1 MLPVTMPGAKPF
13 FFNPVTHE
21 QSDPHR
27 IPYGVTLFS
36 TKMRSLISGG
46 RTEFPARLNLT
57 SSPMS
62 RFSVFRML
70 AGALILFSA
79 GPVCADAWRDIPY
92 ERLHRAL
99 TTVTPLPDARYVRIR
114 QRVAVPDTE
123 MAFADLRIVI
133 AAASGDI
140 EVPITPGGDL
150 DFPISD
156 ALLKENPPV
165 RVNAPEGKLS
175 ISVQLDAAAP
185 PAQRF
190 PYAMLEELTA
200 EYGRLVKLQGLM
212 ARMAAPK
219 PVGLE
224 VRFPP
229 GPSASAIV
237 RGTATTTIMADSDG
251 RLVIPSN
258 RKWRAEGAEIE
269 LSRMPEAIGLA
280 FRD

>member
-1 MLPVTMPGAKPF
+1 M
-13 FFNPVTHE
+13 
-21 QSDPHR
+21 
-27 IPYGVTLFS
+27 
-36 TKMRSLISGG
+36 G
-46 RTEFPARLNLT
+46 RFR
-57 SSPMS
+57 
-62 RFSVFRML
+62 VFGFL
-70 AGALILFSA
+70 VGALVLFSA
-79 GPVCADAWRDIPY
+79 GPACADAWRDIPY
-92 ERLHRAL
+92 ERIHRAL
-99 TTVTPLPDARYVRIR
+99 TTLTPLPEARYVQIR
-114 QRVAVPDTE
+114 QRVAVTDTE
-123 MAFADLRIVI
+123 MTLADLRIVI

-140 EVPITPGGDL
+140 EVPITPDGAL

-175 ISVQLDAAAP
+175 ISLQLDAAAP

-200 EYGRLVKLQGLM
+200 EYGRLVKRQGLM

-229 GPSASAIV
+229 GEPASATV
-237 RGTATTTIMADSDG
+237 RGNETTTIVADSDG

-269 LSRMPEAIGLA
+269 LSRMPEALSLA